1 MIFTQRYRELI
12 FNEKGE
18 TIGGFCDEIEYRI
31 KEKVANILIDFA
43 EPQKFR
49 PNRYDNY
56 EETTDA
62 LESAIYRL
70 EEEMGYPLFLR
81 NQSYSGYFHS
91 DIAARP
97 ISTLFDI
104 IELQFDELSKN
115 EKVEFQKEIN
125 QVLSDNELPWCLVDG
140 RITKIDAKQFELDL
154 KIKALSLM
162 QELKDYEPKFKSAFE
177 ELMCACNNL
186 EKGNYSETISYSEKC
201 YESVLK
207 VICNLQKGNADKL
220 TTQYTELHSDGL
232 PKTMAKEGFREKVL
246 MSLPYI
252 RNNSA
257 SDHGAGAST
266 IQISKEMAKLALNMS
281 ASLCTYLIENYLNS
295 LSIGQS
301 SDNSNSGDIPF

>member
-12 FNEKGE
+12 YNEKGE
-18 TIGGFCDEIEYRI
+18 TVDGFCDEIEYRI
-31 KEKVANILIDFA
+31 KEKITNIMTTFA

-62 LESAIYRL
+62 LESAIHRL
-70 EEEMGYPLFLR
+70 EEEIGYPMFFH
-81 NQSYSGYFHS
+81 NQSYSGYFPS
-91 DIAARP
+91 DIAAQVTP
-97 ISTLFDI
+97 TLFDI
-104 IELQFDELSKN
+104 IELQFDELSKS

-125 QVLSDNELPWCLVDG
+125 QVFSDNEIPWRLVDG
-140 RITKIDAKQFELDL
+140 SMTKIDSKQFELDL

-220 TTQYTELHSDGL
+220 TTQYTELHSDSL

-266 IQISKEMAKLALNMS
+266 IQISKEIAKLALNMS

-295 LSIGQS
+295 LNIGQS
-301 SDNSNSGDIPF
+301 SNNSDSDDISF

>member
-1 MIFTQRYRELI
+1 MIFTQRYKELI
-12 FNEKGE
+12 FNEEGE
-18 TIGGFCDEIEYRI
+18 TVDGFCDEIKYNI
-31 KEKVANILIDFA
+31 KQKIVAIMFTFA
-43 EPQKFR
+43 EPQRFR

-56 EETTDA
+56 EVTTDA
-62 LESAIYRL
+62 LEAAVHRL
-70 EEEMGYPLFLR
+70 EENLGYSLIYTHQ
-81 NQSYSGYFHS
+81 NYSGYS
-91 DIAARP
+91 DSE
-97 ISTLFDI
+97 ISMQLTHTLFDL
-104 IELQFDELSKN
+104 IELQFDELSKS
-115 EKVEFQKEIN
+115 EKFEFQKEIN
-125 QVLSDNELPWCLVDG
+125 QVFSDNEIPWRLVDG
-140 RITKIDAKQFELDL
+140 SMTKIDSKQFELDL

-220 TTQYTELHSDGL
+220 TTQYAELHSDSL

-266 IQISKEMAKLALNMS
+266 IQISKEIAKLALNMS

-295 LSIGQS
+295 LNIGQS
-301 SDNSNSGDIPF
+301 PNNSNSDDIPF